1 MKKLIYIFGTKET
14 AECAFYDIT
23 KYDSDAQ
30 LCGFIEDSPVIH
42 SKYDLPVYSTENFLK
57 LNLQNKI
64 SLFLPLSKNRI
75 REKNFI
81 KFKNLGFKFY
91 TFISPMAKVADNV
104 LIGENCYVQEFN
116 NIQFGSIIGNNCI
129 LWASNHI
136 GHHTKIGNSVFLASH
151 VCISGRNDIGDR
163 SYFGSNSTTRD
174 GLNICDETILG
185 MASSLILNTKKS
197 GVYVG
202 NPANLKIP
210 SKIERYI

>member
-1 MKKLIYIFGTKET
+1 MKKDIYIFGTREN

-23 KYDSDAQ
+23 KYDINAQ
-30 LCGFIEDSPVIH
+30 LCGFIEDSPIIN
-42 SKYDLPVYSTENFLK
+42 SKFDLPVYSTKNFLD

-64 SLFLPLSKNRI
+64 SLFLPLSKNKI
-75 REKNFI
+75 REKIYI
-81 KFKNLGFKFY
+81 KFKNLGYKFY
-91 TFISPMAKVADNV
+91 TFISPMANVADNV
-104 LIGENCYVQEFN
+104 LIGENSYIQEYN
-116 NIQFGSIIGNNCI
+116 NIQFGCVIGNNCI

-136 GHHTKIGNSVFLASH
+136 GHHGKIGNSVFLASH
-151 VCISGRNDIGDR
+151 VCISGRNIIGDR

-185 MASSLILNTKKS
+185 MASSLISNTKKS

-202 NPANLKIP
+202 NPAKLKIP